1 MIKTKLKTII
11 NSREAMQRL
20 AGQTLPVAVSY
31 RIAKLIKL
39 LNDEL
44 ALYESERIKLCERYG
59 ELNPEENKYNITQ
72 GAEFTHELN
81 SLLDYTVELAADKI
95 SLPSTLTITPSD
107 LISMD
112 DFVEIEGVNDD

>member
-95 SLPSTLTITPSD
+95 SLPSTLMITPSD

-112 DFVEIEGVNDD
+112 DFVEIEGDEDG